1 MFKSIRKN
9 LISQSQQYLP
19 SVTVP
24 QGATTDILLLNMP
37 LTLTETPWTAGAVLK
52 SVASSAGYSCSTVD
66 VNCKTLQWIKHH
78 PKALGIKN
86 FFWEGIISDEDQP
99 AVDQYIDAILN
110 IIRQY
115 NPKILG
121 LSVFTDMSR
130 SATTS
135 ITTKIRQQ
143 LPAIKIIIGGHGISN
158 SFDYITGSV
167 CFGEKLKQDGL
178 VDHYILGDAE
188 HSFKEFLSNNLNYP
202 GINQSNW
209 QQLNNQETESVP
221 YPDYTDYDWSLYPQ
235 KLLGITGSRG
245 CVRKCTFCDY
255 IANWKK
261 YTWRSGDSIF
271 DEMLHQ
277 KQQYSVNNFAFSDS
291 LINGNLKEYENLVT
305 RLSEY
310 NLANPTDQIRWSSY
324 FIFRPTSQFGERL
337 WRLTALSGCT
347 KLVVGIESFNDK
359 TRFAMG
365 KKFTNQDVDDNLA
378 LAIKY
383 NIHIGLLCIIGYVSD
398 TQEIIDESLAWLDAR
413 QHLKEY
419 FTVSFQQTLMI
430 LPGSWLDE
438 NRETVKIKLIRP
450 DDWQGWIN
458 TETGSTLEIREAWLK
473 QVLDHARSLG
483 YSVIDDGNVHK
494 WLEDLLD
501 GKQWGAFNEM
511 YLDSANVSST

>member
-1 MFKSIRKN
+1 MLGAARKN
-9 LISQSQQYLP
+9 LTSQSQQYLP
-19 SVTVP
+19 SVMVP
-24 QGATTDILLLNMP
+24 QDATTDILLLNMP

-78 PKALGIKN
+78 PKALEIKN
-86 FFWEGIISDEDQP
+86 FFWGGTISSEIFNEI
-99 AVDQYIDAILN
+99 DQYFNAILN

-130 SATTS
+130 VATIS
-135 ITTKIRQQ
+135 MTTKIRQQ
-143 LPAIKIIIGGHGISN
+143 LPDIKIIMGGHGISN
-158 SFDYITGSV
+158 SFDYVPDSV
-167 CFGEKLKQDGL
+167 CFGEKLKQHGL
-178 VDHYILGDAE
+178 TDYYILGDAE
-188 HSFKEFLSNNLNYP
+188 LAFKEFLSNNLNYP

-209 QQLNNQETESVP
+209 QQLNNQETENVP

-245 CVRKCTFCDY
+245 CVRACTFCDY
-255 IANWKK
+255 IAEWKK
-261 YTWRSGDSIF
+261 YTWRSADSIF

-277 KQQYSVNNFAFSDS
+277 KQKYGINNFTFSDS
-291 LINGNLKEYENLVT
+291 LINGNLKEYTNLVT
-305 RLSEY
+305 KLSEY
-310 NLANPTDQIRWSSY
+310 NLANPTNQFRWNSF
-324 FIFRPTSQFGERL
+324 FIFRPIGQFGERL
-337 WRLTALSGCT
+337 WRLTALSGCI

-383 NIHIGLLCIIGYVSD
+383 NVHVGLLCIIGYVSD
-398 TQEIIDESLAWLDAR
+398 TQETIDESLAWLDAR
-413 QHLKEY
+413 QHLKKY
-419 FTVSFQQTLMI
+419 FTLSFQQTLMI

-473 QVLDHARSLG
+473 QVLDHAASLG
-483 YSVIDDGNVHK
+483 YSIIDDGNVHK

-501 GKQWGAFNEM
+501 GKQWGAW
-511 YLDSANVSST
+511 LLGGPI